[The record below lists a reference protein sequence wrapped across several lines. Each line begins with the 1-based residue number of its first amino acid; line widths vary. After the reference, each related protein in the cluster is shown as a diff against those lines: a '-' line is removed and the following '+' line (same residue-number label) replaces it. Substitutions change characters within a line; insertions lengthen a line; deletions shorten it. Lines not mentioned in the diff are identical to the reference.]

1 MQIIFVE
8 KGFSASAKLIHCS
21 HELAH
26 LFAPITKSFYLE
38 SKKNLQLFVVSGI
51 YIMTCINIKAVS
63 PGLMFPNKPES
74 DVSFIHDID
83 SLSYVDN
90 L

>member
-38 SKKNLQLFVVSGI
+38 SKKNSTTVCGQWNLHYDVHKYQSGI
-51 YIMTCINIKAVS
+51 SRI
-63 PGLMFPNKPES
+63 
-74 DVSFIHDID
+74 DVSK
-83 SLSYVDN
+83 
-90 L
+90 